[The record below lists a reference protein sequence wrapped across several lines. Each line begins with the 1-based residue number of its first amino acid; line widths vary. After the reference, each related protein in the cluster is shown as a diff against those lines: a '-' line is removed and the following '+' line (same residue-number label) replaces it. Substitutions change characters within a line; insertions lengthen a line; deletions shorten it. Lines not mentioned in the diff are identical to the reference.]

1 MSEAFQCGYN
11 LGLNNSSL
19 TKEKIS
25 NYCNNQILDTE
36 NIGDLTTFGF
46 NTIFIVIRII
56 IIGIGGGEILY
67 NRIIQ
72 KVGEIHE
79 PHNRVYNDNL
89 WTEIEILQWVLVQIL
104 TLRLRSSTTRV
115 NSTLW
120 AH

>member
-1 MSEAFQCGYN
+1 LSEAFQCGYN

-19 TKEKIS
+19 TREQIS

-46 NTIFIVIRII
+46 NTIFIAIGII
-56 IIGIGGGEILY
+56 IIGIGGGILY

-72 KVGEIHE
+72 KIGEIHE

-104 TLRLRSSTTRV
+104 TLRLPSLATRV

>member
-19 TKEKIS
+19 TREKIS

-46 NTIFIVIRII
+46 NTIFIVIGII
-56 IIGIGGGEILY
+56 IIGIGGGGILY

-72 KVGEIHE
+72 KIGEIHE

-89 WTEIEILQWVLVQIL
+89 RTEIEILQWVLVQIL
-104 TLRLRSSTTRV
+104 TLRLRSSATRA